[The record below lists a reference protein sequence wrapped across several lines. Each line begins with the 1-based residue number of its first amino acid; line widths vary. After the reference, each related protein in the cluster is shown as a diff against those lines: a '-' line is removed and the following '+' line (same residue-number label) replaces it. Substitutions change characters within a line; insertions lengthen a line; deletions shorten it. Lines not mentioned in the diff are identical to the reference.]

1 MFGAFA
7 IETEFP
13 PVHLFIDQP
22 ARPMPP
28 DQPTVR
34 GPSRYCRATDLP
46 KLVAM
51 WPHQINDMPTSG
63 HARLI
68 AKLKRALREERLRG
82 LSGHWTYDLARHS
95 PLLAAYKCEVAAFD
109 ANLANGKKGPA
120 HAPAPPNT
128 TA

>member
-1 MFGAFA
+1 M
-7 IETEFP
+7 
-13 PVHLFIDQP
+13 HLPIGP
-22 ARPMPP
+22 LARPIPP
-28 DQPTVR
+28 AQPTVR

-51 WPHQINDMPTSG
+51 WPHQINDGSALG
-63 HARLI
+63 RARLI

-95 PLLAAYKCEVAAFD
+95 QLLAAYKCELAAFD
-109 ANLANGKKGPA
+109 ANRAHDKQGPA
-120 HAPAPPNT
+120 PAPAPPNT